1 MGACGVNTPAVQP
14 TLVPARSWN
23 QVEKGASLF
32 LLTVLLCVLGMRLGF
47 SGVWP
52 MPRLDFDLSAVA
64 LVVVLASFWLAR
76 TRRGLRLGAIA
87 FAGAT
92 QLVPMVVREPVL
104 LFPLLGGLI
113 PVAILVG
120 CLIALAHKGRP
131 GQSPPRS

>member
-1 MGACGVNTPAVQP
+1 VKAPTAQP
-14 TLVPARSWN
+14 MPVATRSWN

-32 LLTVLLCVLGMRLGF
+32 LLAVLLCILGMRLGF

-76 TRRGLRLGAIA
+76 KHRGLRLGVIA
-87 FAGAT
+87 FAAAT

-113 PVAILVG
+113 PVAILIG
-120 CLIALAHKGRP
+120 CLVALARKDRP
-131 GQSPPRS
+131 GQPPPRS

>member
-1 MGACGVNTPAVQP
+1 VCGVNIQAVPPAP
-14 TLVPARSWN
+14 VPARSWN

-52 MPRLDFDLSAVA
+52 MPRIDFDLSAVA
-64 LVVVLASFWLAR
+64 LVVVLASFWPAR
-76 TRRGLRLGAIA
+76 KHRGLRLGVIV
-87 FAGAT
+87 FASAT

-113 PVAILVG
+113 PVAILIG
-120 CLIALAHKGRP
+120 CLVALAHKDRG
-131 GQSPPRS
+131 GSPKPP

>member
-1 MGACGVNTPAVQP
+1 MNAP
-14 TLVPARSWN
+14 TLQPAPATARSWN

-64 LVVVLASFWLAR
+64 LVVVLATFWLAL
-76 TRRGLRLGAIA
+76 THRGLRLLVIA
-87 FAGAT
+87 FAAAT

-113 PVAILVG
+113 PVAILIG
-120 CLIALAHKGRP
+120 CLVALSHKGRP
-131 GQSPPRS
+131 GQPPPRS

>member
-1 MGACGVNTPAVQP
+1 MQPAPAP
-14 TLVPARSWN
+14 TRSWN
-23 QVEKGASLF
+23 QVEKAASLF

-47 SGVWP
+47 SDVWP

-64 LVVVLASFWLAR
+64 LVVVLASSWLVL
-76 TRRGLRLGAIA
+76 THRGLRLVVIA

-113 PVAILVG
+113 PVAILIG
-120 CLIALAHKGRP
+120 CLVALAHKDRP